1 MPTSQRL
8 IASIVLFSFGTGAIK
23 GFAVTLSIGIITSM
37 FTAIIVSR
45 AVINIIYGGKKIEEL
60 AI

>member
-1 MPTSQRL
+1 M
-8 IASIVLFSFGTGAIK
+8 VAIK